1 MPFNL
6 LTISDIINKHKG
18 IPAILQCHGPSAN
31 NNAEAVHKFY
41 DKNEA
46 VVFGINEWHQFKN
59 DIKPDYWLRSFPQ
72 RPSIE
77 SDYEYYNE
85 HTKDGVTLLSCDVVD
100 SSSLESAMEN
110 LTCSYLPFDL
120 RHFNRQSCQDNF
132 SKDPKW
138 FLPRYFTFFPDCCN
152 RKGRITLQEEL
163 KNYTNY
169 NELYSPSTHT
179 SAINM
184 IAFAILMGC
193 NPIYITGMDLDY
205 NIGTNSHA
213 ELKKGEILPGTPGNS
228 WSDWRRNWILRD
240 FNIVNESAKCINT
253 DIINLTHNTWYGIFE
268 EGNI

>member
-1 MPFNL
+1 MSFKL
-6 LTISDIINKHKG
+6 LTILDIIDKHKG
-18 IPAILQCHGPSAN
+18 IPAILQCHGPSA
-31 NNAEAVHKFY
+31 
-41 DKNEA
+41 DKNKDAISEFCKNNET
-46 VVFGINEWHQFKN
+46 VIFGINEWHQFKN
-59 DIKPDYWLRSFPQ
+59 DVKPDYWLRSFPQ

-77 SDYEYYNE
+77 LDYEYYNE
-85 HTKDGVTLLSCDVVD
+85 HTKGGVTLLSCDVVD

-138 FLPRYFTFFPDCCN
+138 FLPRYFTFFSDCCN

-163 KNYTNY
+163 KRYTDY
-169 NELYSPSTHT
+169 DELYSPSTHT

-184 IAFAILMGC
+184 IAFAIIMGC
-193 NPIYITGMDLDY
+193 NPIYINGMDLDY
-205 NIGTNSHA
+205 NISTESHA
-213 ELKKGEILPGTPGNS
+213 ELKEGEILPGTPGNS
-228 WSDWRRNWILRD
+228 WSDWRQDWITRD

-253 DIINLTHNTWYGIFE
+253 DIINLTHNTWYGIFQ